1 MVHSWNASS
10 EAAELYDGGV
20 TYNVQLLAYYAVLLL
35 IVVASS
41 AVRAARVRCCLH
53 RRIGPASTGFWS
65 PLLSLTWGELM
76 FLLAVVAAFVA
87 RTVLGLPRLGSD
99 LECAPVQPSRR
110 RGSSDALAWPYE
122 LFYPRPCRPSR
133 DPSISVAVR
142 PPARRFLFYF
152 FFFFTLIFLFEF

>member
-53 RRIGPASTGFWS
+53 RRIGPGSTGFWS

-87 RTVLGLPRLGSD
+87 RYSVFLVSVRTWSAHLFSLHGVEAPAMRSLGPMNFLPSALPSFPRSVDLHGASPSAFHLSGRSSSTAGLGGPRLS
-99 LECAPVQPSRR
+99 
-110 RGSSDALAWPYE
+110 
-122 LFYPRPCRPSR
+122 
-133 DPSISVAVR
+133 
-142 PPARRFLFYF
+142 
-152 FFFFTLIFLFEF
+152 